1 MAFPSP
7 REACWSVVR
16 AQDAGATH
24 PTMVR
29 VLVEGFSWLLAVAVG
44 AALNVGGWMVLFSGA
59 WRIGLWIVLLSTGI
73 VSVVLWDA
81 GGRRD

>member
-7 REACWSVVR
+7 CEASLELVR
-16 AQDAGATH
+16 AEGAGATH
-24 PTMVR
+24 PAR
-29 VLVEGFSWLLAVAVG
+29 ARLLVEGFSRVIAVVVG

-59 WRIGLWIVLLSTGI
+59 WRIGLWIVLLSAGI

>member
-1 MAFPSP
+1 
-7 REACWSVVR
+7 VR
-16 AQDAGATH
+16 AEGAGATH
-24 PTMVR
+24 PARVR
-29 VLVEGFSWLLAVAVG
+29 LLVEGFSRVIAVAVG

-59 WRIGLWIVLLSTGI
+59 WRIGLWIVLLPAGI

>member
-24 PTMVR
+24 AQRVR
-29 VLVEGFSWLLAVAVG
+29 LLVEGVTRVIAVAVG

-59 WRIGLWIVLLSTGI
+59 WRIGLWIVLLSAGI